1 MAASDTK
8 TNELRKLI
16 QTKLKTLASKVYY
29 EIADS
34 DAMYPHIVF
43 SFKTVNLDDL
53 WRQDYMLDIDV
64 WDKSQNTTTIEAL
77 CDNIEKLL
85 HMENLPQTGILP
97 TFYLVDRKS
106 IPDEDKAIKHRL
118 VRFQIQNYER

>member
-1 MAASDTK
+1 
-8 TNELRKLI
+8 
-16 QTKLKTLASKVYY
+16 
-29 EIADS
+29 
-34 DAMYPHIVF
+34 VF

-53 WRQDYMLDIDV
+53 WRQDYMLDVDV

-118 VRFQIQNYER
+118 VRFQIQNYVR